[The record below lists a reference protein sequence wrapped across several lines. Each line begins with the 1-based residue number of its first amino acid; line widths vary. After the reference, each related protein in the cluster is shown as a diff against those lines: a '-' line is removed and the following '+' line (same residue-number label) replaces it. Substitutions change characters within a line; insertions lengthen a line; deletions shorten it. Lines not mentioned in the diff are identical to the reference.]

1 MPDPLRKT
9 ISATQA
15 PALFNVSPY
24 ITRWMLYHHFANGL
38 DLDGG
43 ADARMNWGKKM
54 QPLIVEQAAAELALE
69 VRPNS
74 DDTYHRRGLLGCT
87 RDATIICPDRGPG
100 ALEIKCIFDY
110 ATWMRDWGGGKSVPR
125 QNEIQLQ
132 QQMFVG
138 DEAGESYR
146 WGQIAAW
153 VAGELHYFERAP
165 IPDLWRRLEQEAA
178 EFWIA
183 VTSKVEPEP
192 FGAPVEIPWLTELL
206 PTVKGNALDLSADP
220 ASEPTA
226 QMIADYK
233 YAKGQEGAFAKA
245 AELLRARILAL
256 VKDHDEV
263 VLPFGVKVNVSTT
276 KMAAQQRAAS
286 IQKRIKVFVP
296 EKLPVEPAASVTT
309 LQAG

>member
-24 ITRWMLYHHFANGL
+24 YTRWMLYQHFANGL
-38 DLDGG
+38 DLDSG

-69 VRPNS
+69 VRPNAE
-74 DDTYHRRGLLGCT
+74 DTYHRRGLLGCT

-100 ALEIKCIFDY
+100 ALEIKCVFDY
-110 ATWMRDWGGGKSVPR
+110 ATWMRDWNGGKSVPR

-132 QQMFVG
+132 QQMLVG

-165 IPDLWRRLEQEAA
+165 IPELWRRLEQEAA

-192 FGAPVEIPWLTELL
+192 FGATVEVPWLTELF
-206 PTVKGNALDLSADP
+206 PTVKGNALDLSAD
-220 ASEPTA
+220 AAAEDTA
-226 QMIADYK
+226 QKIADYK
-233 YAKGQEGAFAKA
+233 YAKGQESAFGRA
-245 AELLRARILAL
+245 ADLLRAEILAL
-256 VKDHDEV
+256 AKDHDEV
-263 VLPFGVKVNVSTT
+263 LLPFGVKVNVSTT
-276 KMAAQQRAAS
+276 RMAAQQRAAS

-296 EKLPVEPAASVTT
+296 EKSPVRPAASVTT